1 MAAAAGMGAAMV
13 RATASGAHAAE
24 TSPLG
29 AMPPVRQDARP
40 PARRAGGE
48 ERAGKH
54 VGTEQQVDRRGIRTF
69 QQAAYAAGAL
79 MGAWPPAV
87 TARALSAVSIVA
99 ACWLGGVAVAMP
111 SLAQRGVGTPA
122 AILLAAPGVLAL
134 LSVALLPRRRAAQRD
149 LRARLRERRQHQLSL
164 LPERLSRLRDPQDVA
179 AQAETLARGVLD
191 AAEAT
196 VSLGESLELSAPEWL
211 ARQMR
216 ASDGT
221 ALGILAVRFPGDRPA
236 TEAEAA
242 ALAKLAD
249 AIAVALESANL
260 LADAVRA
267 KSEVELILN
276 TISDG
281 MFVLDRHWSLRYV
294 NNAALRYLRRERDEM
309 LGASLWALFPGLR
322 EAEFG
327 ERFEYAMRSGE
338 NVDFAAAYAPLNAFY
353 EMRCYPFEGGL
364 TVYFRDIAA
373 QRETEEK
380 LRQSQK
386 LEALGQ
392 LTGGIAHDVNNL
404 LTVILG
410 NFEMLAMS
418 AEERGEEGVLDLSLA
433 EAGLRAGESASQLMH
448 RLLAFSRRQPLSPQ
462 VIDVAAL
469 LSSLEPLLRR
479 TLGEPIALRIGWQDG
494 LWRALVD
501 PAELENAILNL
512 AINARDAMPSG
523 GRLTI
528 EAGNVPID
536 RVYAATAGLDRTG
549 DYIMLSV
556 ADTGHGMS
564 RDVLAKAFDPFFTT
578 KQPGKGTGLGLSMV
592 YGFAKQSG
600 GHAMIDSEA
609 SQGTIVRL
617 YLPRTGADE
626 AAPAPVPDR
635 EAARGDETIL
645 VVEDN
650 ELVRAHTEA
659 MLRGL
664 GYKVLSAGEGPAAL
678 RMIEAGAAP
687 DLLLTDVVLPGGMS
701 GRDLADAAARAVPG
715 LRVLFTSGYPGNVLL
730 ENGRMVPGVELV
742 GKPFRRAH
750 LAARI
755 RTQLAGAPWPVAG
768 RGPPPGNEGSLSW
781 RRA

>member
-1 MAAAAGMGAAMV
+1 MLGAA
-13 RATASGAHAAE
+13 
-24 TSPLG
+24 L
-29 AMPPVRQDARP
+29 
-40 PARRAGGE
+40 
-48 ERAGKH
+48 
-54 VGTEQQVDRRGIRTF
+54 
-69 QQAAYAAGAL
+69 
-79 MGAWPPAV
+79 
-87 TARALSAVSIVA
+87 
-99 ACWLGGVAVAMP
+99 WLGGVATAMP
-111 SLAQRGVGTPA
+111 RLAASGFGA
-122 AILLAAPGVLAL
+122 LAGLLLAAPGLVVLVA
-134 LSVALLPRRRAAQRD
+134 LSVQLFRRAATWQT
-149 LRARLRERRQHQLSL
+149 RALARERQLQQLSL
-164 LPERLSRLRDPQDVA
+164 LSGLLSPMRDPLEVA
-179 AQAETLARGVLD
+179 ARAETLTQRVLG
-191 AAEAT
+191 AAEVRVTLTPAAAAT
-196 VSLGESLELSAPEWL
+196 PASPEWIGVPLLGGGGGGERLGE
-211 ARQMR
+211 
-216 ASDGT
+216 
-221 ALGILAVRFPGDRPA
+221 LAVRFPPGRA
-236 TEAEAA
+236 VTEADRFTLDEAA
-242 ALAKLAD
+242 GAVAL
-249 AIAVALESANL
+249 ALESANL

-267 KSEVELILN
+267 KSEVELILS

-281 MFVLDRHWSLRYV
+281 MFVLDRHWHVRHV
-294 NNAALRYLRRERDEM
+294 NNAALRYLQHGREEM
-309 LGASLWALFPGLR
+309 LGATLWDLFPGLR

-327 ERFEYAMRSGE
+327 ERFEHAMRTGE

-353 EMRCYPFEGGL
+353 EMRCYPFAGGL

-418 AEERGEEGVLDLSLA
+418 AEERGEDAALDLSLA

-462 VIDVAAL
+462 VVDVAAL

-479 TLGEPIALRIGWQDG
+479 TIGEPIVLDIGWQDG
-494 LWRALVD
+494 LWQALVD

-523 GRLTI
+523 GRLAI
-528 EAGNVPID
+528 EAANVPID
-536 RVYAATAGLDRTG
+536 RVYAAIAGLDRTG

-556 ADTGHGMS
+556 SDTGHGMT

-578 KQPGKGTGLGLSMV
+578 KPVGKGTGLGLSMV

-600 GHAMIDSEA
+600 GHAMIDSE
-609 SQGTIVRL
+609 SGQGTIVRL
-617 YLPRTGADE
+617 YLPRTTGSE
-626 AAPAPVPDR
+626 VVPEPDATDR

-645 VVEDN
+645 LVEDN
-650 ELVRAHTEA
+650 DLVRAHTEA

-664 GYKVLSAGEGPAAL
+664 GYSVLAAADGPAAL
-678 RMIEAGAAP
+678 DVLQAGAVP

-701 GRDLADAAARAVPG
+701 GRDLADAAARLVPG

-730 ENGRMVPGVELV
+730 ENGRMGAGVELV
-742 GKPFRRAH
+742 GKPFRRAQ

-755 RTQLAGAPWPVAG
+755 RLQLAAPPWPVNG
-768 RGPPPGNEGSLSW
+768 RGPSGREDSLSW
-781 RRA
+781 RLA